1 MTTGLLAETR
11 KTVGAGRAEVGG
23 LTLADGVTV
32 NPVEVPEWVK
42 CVGVDSSGNVFVEAK
57 PKGYMNLVK

>member
-42 CVGVDSSGNVFVEAK
+42 CVGVDSSGNGFYPPV
-57 PKGYMNLVK
+57 P